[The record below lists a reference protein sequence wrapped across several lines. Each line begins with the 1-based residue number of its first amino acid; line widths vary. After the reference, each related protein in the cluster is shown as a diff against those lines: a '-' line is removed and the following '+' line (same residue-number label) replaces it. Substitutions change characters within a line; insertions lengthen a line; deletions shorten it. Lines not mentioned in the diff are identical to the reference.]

1 MKNFVKNNEVI
12 NNVFVKDIK
21 KDLQQFEVFSNKKN
35 EIQFDITKKFITENF
50 NHNFNSK
57 TSKVLKQFRT
67 KREHLGDSLR
77 YLLLCFL

>member
-35 EIQFDITKKFITENF
+35 EIQFDITKKFIDKKSRIYTLSPNRDLG
-50 NHNFNSK
+50 SK
-57 TSKVLKQFRT
+57 TFNES
-67 KREHLGDSLR
+67 
-77 YLLLCFL
+77 YNNLLFYY